1 MHHKTYEAIIGL
13 EIHAQLL
20 TESKMFCGCP
30 VKFGSLPN
38 SNTCPVCLGL
48 PGVLPVLN
56 KKAIEFAIKM
66 GLATNCEIALS
77 SIFARKNYFYPDLP
91 KGYQIS
97 QYDHPLCHNGWIE
110 INSDGTTKRITIRR
124 IHLEE
129 DAGKSVHD
137 ENYVDEYS
145 TFIDLNR
152 CGIPLIEIVS
162 EPEINTPREAVSF
175 LTQTR
180 KILQYLG
187 ICDGNMEEGSL
198 RCDANLSIRPKGS
211 KALGTKTEVKNM
223 NSFRNV
229 EHALQ
234 HEIKRQIAIIEKGGD
249 VDQATLLW
257 DADLNEVREMRSK
270 EESHDYRYFPEPDLV
285 PLKLDEKLVEEI
297 KSKLPELPYQ
307 RKNRIITQ
315 YNIPEYDCEILT
327 SSKNLADYFE
337 EVVNQIDD
345 PKMVSNWIMT
355 EVMRVL
361 NEKKIDIIDL
371 SVTPQN
377 VAELLFLIKNE
388 TINLN
393 SAKHVFQE
401 MIETQEE
408 PGQIIARLEL
418 TQISKEGELAT
429 IVQDVLE
436 KNPDEVQSYKEGKKK
451 IFGFF
456 MGQVMRAT
464 QGKANPQ
471 LVKEILQQKLTGQD
485 DTSSKT

>member
-1 MHHKTYEAIIGL
+1 MHYKTYEAIIGL

>member
-285 PLKLDEKLVEEI
+285 PLKLEEKLVEEI

>member
-1 MHHKTYEAIIGL
+1 MHYKIYEAIIGL

-20 TESKMFCGCP
+20 TQSKIFCGCP

-56 KKAIEFAIKM
+56 KKAVEFAIKM

-97 QYDHPLCHNGWIE
+97 QYDHPICYNGWID
-110 INSDGTTKRITIRR
+110 INSNGKTKRIAIKR

-137 ENYVDEYS
+137 EKYVDDYS
-145 TFIDLNR
+145 TLIDLNR
-152 CGIPLIEIVS
+152 CGTPLIEIVS
-162 EPEINTPREAVSF
+162 EPDMNTPQEAVSF
-175 LTQTR
+175 LSQTR
-180 KILQYLG
+180 KILQYLK

-198 RCDANLSIRPKGS
+198 RCDANLSIRLKGS
-211 KALGTKTEVKNM
+211 KTLGTKTEVKNM

-234 HEIKRQIAIIEKGGD
+234 YEIKRQIAIIEKGGEI
-249 VDQATLLW
+249 DQATLLW

-285 PLKLDEKLVEEI
+285 PLNLDNKIIQEI
-297 KSKLPELPYQ
+297 KSKLPELPNQ
-307 RKNRIITQ
+307 RKNRFITQ
-315 YNIPEYDCEILT
+315 YNIPEYDCEIVT
-327 SSKNLADYFE
+327 SSRDLADYFE
-337 EVVNQIDD
+337 EIVNQIDD
-345 PKMVSNWIMT
+345 PKLVSNWIMT

-361 NEKKIDIIDL
+361 NEKKIEIKNL
-371 SVTPQN
+371 SITPQK
-377 VAELLFLIKNE
+377 VAELLVLIKND

-393 SAKHVFQE
+393 SAKQVFQE
-401 MIETQEE
+401 MIETNEK
-408 PGQIIARLEL
+408 PGEIIARLEL
-418 TQISKEGELAT
+418 KQISQEGEIVA
-429 IVQDVLE
+429 IVQKVLE
-436 KNPDEVQSYKEGKKK
+436 SNRDEVRSYKEGKKK

-464 QGKANPQ
+464 HGKANPQ
-471 LVKEILQQKLTGQD
+471 LVKKIMEKQLTEPD
-485 DTSSKT
+485 KTSSNT